1 MNQFEFIK
9 FERTPS
15 EEKYLGI
22 AYVKAWGKINLRFK
36 MQKNKEGPGYY
47 VSPDAHKKPNQE
59 GKWEDSFLLESN
71 GDKEELE
78 DMIRQRVNQIL
89 AQPQILPNQQLP
101 NSPDGTQWNPNI
113 YARQPVQNGPG
124 VQYQHQ
130 PAQQN
135 TQQQFLNPDGSL
147 PF

>member
-15 EEKYLGI
+15 EDKYLGI
-22 AYVKAWGKINLRFK
+22 AYVRAWGKINLRFK
-36 MQKNKEGPGYY
+36 MQKNKDGTGYY
-47 VSPDAHKKPNQE
+47 VGMDAHKKPNQD

-78 DMIRQRVNQIL
+78 DMIRQRVNQCL
-89 AQPQILPNQQLP
+89 AQQQATPQYQPNQQLP
-101 NSPDGTQWNPNI
+101 NAPQWNPN
-113 YARQPVQNGPG
+113 
-124 VQYQHQ
+124 QY
-130 PAQQN
+130 
-135 TQQQFLNPDGSL
+135 TQQQPQQPQQMQGQAPQSNWTTLPTEAPL